1 MNNSLVLNTFIKQLD
16 ECLEDISNTYNTDNR
31 FVKCKLYF
39 DTIKKSNP
47 KILITLWKKKIMEP
61 YKEQIFANDVT
72 FFLTKD
78 YKGDVNENYNE
89 AIDNAIDD
97 LRNVIRGMSQ
107 ENIST
112 SMKYIQNLC
121 KLSELYI

>member
-1 MNNSLVLNTFIKQLD
+1 MNNTLVLSTFIKQLD
-16 ECLEDISNTYNTDNR
+16 ECLEDISNSYNTDSR
-31 FVKCKLYF
+31 FIKCKLYF

-47 KILITLWKKKIMEP
+47 RILITLWKKKITDP

-78 YKGDVNENYNE
+78 YKSDVKNYDDT
-89 AIDNAIDD
+89 IDNAIQD
-97 LRNVIRGMSQ
+97 LRKIIHDMSD
-107 ENIST
+107 ENIKT

>member
-1 MNNSLVLNTFIKQLD
+1 MNNTLVLSTFIKQLD
-16 ECLEDISNTYNTDNR
+16 ECLEDISNSYTTDSR
-31 FVKCKLYF
+31 FIKCKLYF

-47 KILITLWKKKIMEP
+47 RILITLWKKKVTGP

-78 YKGDVNENYNE
+78 YKSDVKNYDDT
-89 AIDNAIDD
+89 IDNAIQD
-97 LRNVIRGMSQ
+97 LRKIINEMSE
-107 ENIST
+107 ENIKT